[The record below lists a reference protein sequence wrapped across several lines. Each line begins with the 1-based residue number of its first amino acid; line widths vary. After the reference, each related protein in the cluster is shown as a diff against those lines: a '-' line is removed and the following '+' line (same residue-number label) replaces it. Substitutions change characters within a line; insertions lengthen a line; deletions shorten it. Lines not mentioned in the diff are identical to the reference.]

1 MTTLAMSG
9 PTPTSLH
16 CQIPLALAD
25 GSRLVISLHHPPAR
39 FERLPVLLT
48 LPAMGTPAAY
58 YEPFARELAGRRRA
72 VVALAD
78 LRGQGASSVRARQGA
93 GFGYREIVEIDLPA
107 LAAELRRRFPGHPLL
122 LAGHSL
128 GGQLSLLAAARR
140 PEDFDGIALLAA
152 GTAHA
157 AAWRGPGYWKAAFLF
172 GLVRTIARLTPW
184 YPGHLVGFGG
194 EQPRRLMRDW
204 GLVTRTGRYAP
215 GGSRFDYESALRAL
229 DLPILAVGIA
239 EDPIAPPAAI
249 AALLAKTG
257 ATRIE
262 IATVAGVASD
272 TPWRRHMTWARRPQT
287 LLPPLEEW
295 LGRRRGGG
303 AAAAPLAGAG

>member
-1 MTTLAMSG
+1 MSHSK
-9 PTPTSLH
+9 SLDRPH
-16 CQIPLALAD
+16 PSLDCQFPLALPD
-25 GSRLVISLHHPPAR
+25 GTALRVSLFHPPAR
-39 FERLPVLLT
+39 FDRLPVLLT
-48 LPAMGTPAAY
+48 LPAMGTPASY

-72 VVALAD
+72 IVALAD
-78 LRGQGASSVRARQGA
+78 LRGQGASNVRARRGA
-93 GFGYREIVEIDLPA
+93 EFGYREIVEVDLPA
-107 LAAELRRRFPGHPLL
+107 LAGELDRRFPGHPLL

-140 PEDFDGIALLAA
+140 PRDFDGIVLLAA

-157 AAWRGPGYWKAAFLF
+157 EAWRGPGYWRAAFLF

-204 GLVTRTGRYAP
+204 GLVNRTGRYAP
-215 GGSRFDYESALRAL
+215 EGSRFDYESALRAL

-239 EDPIAPPAAI
+239 GDPIAPPSAI

-257 ATRIE
+257 ARKIE
-262 IATVAGVASD
+262 LATVSGVATDSA
-272 TPWRRHMTWARRPQT
+272 WRRHMTWARRPQST
-287 LLPPLEEW
+287 LPPLEDW
-295 LGRRRGGG
+295 LERRFGSATNSSER
-303 AAAAPLAGAG
+303 AGAG